1 MTRSISSAKCNSNAS
16 GGNFLDLVRDCKK
29 REVATAK
36 ARRPESVLRT
46 QVEAGAP
53 DRRSFSEALQL
64 PGISLIAECKQT
76 SPSAGVIVANYQ
88 PGEIAAAYQAA
99 GARAISV
106 LTDSCHFHG
115 RLQDVTEVRA
125 QVQLPVL
132 RKDFLLDPY
141 QLYESAAAGADCI
154 LLIAR
159 FLEQSLLKDLYQLA
173 GELGLEV
180 LLETHDAD
188 EVKKAVAI
196 GAKIIGI
203 NNRNLEKL
211 VTDLD
216 VTRQLRDLVP
226 DEAILVSESGIRTR
240 DDVLMLEKLGVPAIL
255 VGEHLLKT
263 DNPGAAAARLLG
275 A

>member
-1 MTRSISSAKCNSNAS
+1 MTGSDSSAKRNSCGS
-16 GGNFLDLVRDCKK
+16 GSNFLDLVRDCKQ
-29 REVATAK
+29 REVAAAK
-36 ARRPESVLRT
+36 ARRPLSDLRSAAET
-46 QVEAGAP
+46 AAA

-64 PGISLIAECKQT
+64 PGISLIAECKQA

-88 PGEIAAAYQAA
+88 PGEIAAAYQDA

-115 RLQDVTEVRA
+115 RLEDVTAVRN

-141 QLYESAAAGADCI
+141 QLYESAAIGADCI

-159 FLEQSLLKDLYQLA
+159 FLEEALLKDLYQLA
-173 GELGLEV
+173 VELGLDV
-180 LLETHDAD
+180 LLETHDVD

-240 DDVLMLEKLGVPAIL
+240 DDVLMLDQLGIPAIL